1 MRPRSPKRGHRALK
15 VNLKCLES
23 NHELLSMSSTAKTKG
38 RAAGSAAVDRQIRR
52 AKVVLRELRDTLEDL
67 KDRRDLDRAKERNGG
82 KPGIAWESVKKEFG
96 FDF

>member
-1 MRPRSPKRGHRALK
+1 MNA
-15 VNLKCLES
+15 
-23 NHELLSMSSTAKTKG
+23 TAKTKN
-38 RAAGSAAVDRQIRR
+38 RAASRPTVDRQIRR

-67 KDRRDLDRAKERNGG
+67 EDRRDLARAKERNGG